1 MKKFGKILISGLLLI
16 GCGAGNT
23 EQTRTTVSDYNILA
37 GSTVVEHTKNTSENK
52 ASLNGTWKLVSKTGA
67 YPHAVGSN
75 LTISNNTFSL
85 TDPSA
90 SGSCASQNSTFLF
103 NFSGGMI
110 FNFTYNILG
119 NTLSFV
125 GKGNGMTMTYSR
137 S

>member
-1 MKKFGKILISGLLLI
+1 MKKFGKILITGLLLI

-37 GSTVVEHTKNTSENK
+37 GSAEDEPAKSTSENK

-85 TDPSA
+85 TNPSA
-90 SGSCASQNSTFLF
+90 SGSCTTQGSTFSF
-103 NFSGGMI
+103 NFGGGMV
-110 FNFTYNILG
+110 FSFTYSISG

-125 GKGNGMTMTYSR
+125 GQGNGMTMTYSK